1 MLNKAKQMRNYVELG
16 RLATSSNNQNC
27 MSYLGRTCRH
37 DHKCLTGMVS
47 AINVIQGGNVLHGI
61 CYSDKDMY
69 VGCSSA
75 TGSVY

>member
-1 MLNKAKQMRNYVELG
+1 MVPVTAGNLVTVKKDD
-16 RLATSSNNQNC
+16 T
-27 MSYLGRTCRH
+27 
-37 DHKCLTGMVS
+37 MVS